1 MREWLLLLQQ
11 VEFDL
16 LGTVFVGLD
25 MQDDALLAFEPFGE
39 RREVERNVIA
49 VGIALRVA
57 AGVVAQLQLQVI
69 RFGRFGL

>member
-1 MREWLLLLQQ
+1 MREWLLLLRQ

-57 AGVVAQLQLQVI
+57 AGVVAQLQLPSTV
-69 RFGRFGL
+69 